1 MEFYKRMKV
10 LHTLTFSYTFEYEN
24 DIVFFSHFFPYTFT
38 DLERYLAKITSQ
50 EKYRKFLRIDILC
63 KSLSNN
69 PCYTLTITNKMR
81 TYLGSQDEAILLKK
95 SNAAREMMKKKMDR
109 IEALQSHLKS
119 QKETSSTSAS
129 SGTK

>member
-1 MEFYKRMKV
+1 
-10 LHTLTFSYTFEYEN
+10 
-24 DIVFFSHFFPYTFT
+24 
-38 DLERYLAKITSQ
+38 
-50 EKYRKFLRIDILC
+50 
-63 KSLSNN
+63 
-69 PCYTLTITNKMR
+69 MR